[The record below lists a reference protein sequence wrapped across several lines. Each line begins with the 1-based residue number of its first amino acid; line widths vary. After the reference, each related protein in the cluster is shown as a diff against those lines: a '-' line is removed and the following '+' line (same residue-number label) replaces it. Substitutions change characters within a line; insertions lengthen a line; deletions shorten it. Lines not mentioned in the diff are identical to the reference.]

1 MCGINHQACCGAVL
15 LNKLRKNPVK
25 DPQSAPA
32 DKTIVE
38 SFVWSILARS
48 IFPLQAV
55 LDDIDNAADD
65 TPVIDSRNA
74 MGTRK
79 VAFDTNEKDKKVP
92 SWHPPYADNKNFLPF
107 WQLMSPEPRYDWP
120 GNIRELENVIIRLTV
135 EGSLDFFSPSIGKA
149 QEAARTVIKNKNF
162 NLKQNVALVEKEIIL
177 KALEQF
183 HWNRQRTAKELG
195 ITRVTLFRKMK
206 DYGMLEDS

>member
-1 MCGINHQACCGAVL
+1 
-15 LNKLRKNPVK
+15 
-25 DPQSAPA
+25 
-32 DKTIVE
+32 
-38 SFVWSILARS
+38 
-48 IFPLQAV
+48 
-55 LDDIDNAADD
+55 
-65 TPVIDSRNA
+65 
-74 MGTRK
+74 
-79 VAFDTNEKDKKVP
+79 
-92 SWHPPYADNKNFLPF
+92 
-107 WQLMSPEPRYDWP
+107 MSPEPRYDWP

-183 HWNRQRTAKELG
+183 HWNRHRTAKELG